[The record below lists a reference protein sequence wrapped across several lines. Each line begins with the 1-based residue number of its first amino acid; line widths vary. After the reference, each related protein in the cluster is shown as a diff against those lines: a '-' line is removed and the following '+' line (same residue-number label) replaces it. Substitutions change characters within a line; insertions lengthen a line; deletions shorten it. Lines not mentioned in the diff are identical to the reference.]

1 MIQKLKKTRLQTII
15 LNFGPQHPAAHGI
28 LKISLSLSGETILRA
43 DPSFGL
49 LHRGSEKLIESK
61 TILQSVPYLD
71 RMDYVANLFQEH
83 SFVKAYENIFKIN
96 KLSSNVSLWR
106 IIFDEFSR
114 ILNHLLTMG
123 AVCLDMGSMGPIFWA
138 FEEREQIMELY
149 ERVSGARMHTAL
161 YQPFK
166 INGFYFSKKLI
177 NDIVFLINRGS
188 RYVSGSF
195 LALLNSR
202 SMKTRLSGVGVF
214 SKKKINNYGVTGIIA
229 RASGIDLD
237 YRIYN
242 NACSSNSYDY
252 LYFKSYLGKKG
263 DSFDRFIVRSRE
275 IVESFKIINQLILLV
290 KPYSDS
296 QTKTK
301 FNSMESVISHF
312 KSNTIFY
319 KTSKSS
325 TYSIIEG
332 PKGAVSTFLILNDNQ
347 YPYRAAVRSPVS
359 HNMNLISTFSNS
371 TNFAD
376 FVATFCSLDVVLG
389 EIDR

>member
-1 MIQKLKKTRLQTII
+1 
-15 LNFGPQHPAAHGI
+15 
-28 LKISLSLSGETILRA
+28 
-43 DPSFGL
+43 
-49 LHRGSEKLIESK
+49 
-61 TILQSVPYLD
+61 
-71 RMDYVANLFQEH
+71 
-83 SFVKAYENIFKIN
+83 
-96 KLSSNVSLWR
+96 
-106 IIFDEFSR
+106 
-114 ILNHLLTMG
+114 
-123 AVCLDMGSMGPIFWA
+123 
-138 FEEREQIMELY
+138 MELY

-202 SMKTRLSGVGVF
+202 SMKTRLSGIGVF

-242 NACSSNSYDY
+242 NVCSFNSYDY
-252 LYFKSYLGKKG
+252 LHFKSYLGKKG

-325 TYSIIEG
+325 TYSVIEG

-347 YPYRAAVRSPVS
+347 YPYRSAVRSPVS